1 MQHIPLGKP
10 FRLIN
15 PKKRTSFYEK
25 AHDTNNGYLYNVTLK
40 WRPRLRGS
48 PTRRTNQKLKRGT
61 QSNK

>member
-25 AHDTNNGYLYNVTLK
+25 AHDTNKEYLYNVRLK
-40 WRPRLRGS
+40 WRPKPRGS
-48 PTRRTNQKLKRGT
+48 PTKQTIQKSKQGT
-61 QSNK
+61 RSNN

>member
-40 WRPRLRGS
+40 WRPRLHGS
-48 PTRRTNQKLKRGT
+48 PTRRTNQKPKRGT

>member
-25 AHDTNNGYLYNVTLK
+25 AHDNNGYIYHVK
-40 WRPRLRGS
+40 IVFKPRPPGS
-48 PTRRTNQKLKRGT
+48 PTKRKNQKPRR
-61 QSNK
+61 